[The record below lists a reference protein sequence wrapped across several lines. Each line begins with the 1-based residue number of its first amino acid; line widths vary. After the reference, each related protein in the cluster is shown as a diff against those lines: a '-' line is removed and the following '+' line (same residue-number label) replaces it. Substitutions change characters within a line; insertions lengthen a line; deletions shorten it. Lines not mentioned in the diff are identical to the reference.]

1 MISTWIEASAKGRHG
16 GPVRAGMWSTVVVGT
31 HPIQANQSVWLEFSV
46 DDREL
51 GILPG
56 FWLENRG
63 VNSLWHVAL
72 PPQAVGSRIRY
83 RAVAELGKEGR
94 VATPYQEVVV
104 RPNLPMK
111 TEQIDAYQ
119 SYPEG
124 LVGNRQM
131 TVKVDRRG
139 TTYDIFFP
147 TVGLHSDARPLEG
160 ELAQSRLH
168 FQAIEGGIAIGRR
181 LDWFDERLAWEADQS
196 YQGATNN
203 LVTDLQWRHGAFRVR
218 ATDFVAMGEHLPRTA
233 GGNIAA
239 GQYLKRFE
247 IFNNTGERKKIL
259 FGLFIHAE
267 INGGFGETG
276 LSWHDDERILVAF
289 NRGHVH
295 ANRKLCRDSTIEF
308 SIAFDDRGETYCEPA
323 GPNEAI
329 LLRTIEIDPGAPAR
343 LDVLISGAFTGWSGD
358 QGTFDHWTRP
368 ALAWFRSTDLDEVQR
383 QSAEA
388 WSDYIDPLPAL
399 LFPRPQYATCLQRSA
414 LAALLHC
421 DEEFGS
427 SASGFDRGL
436 NAYSWP
442 RDSVALAS
450 ALDRCGHP
458 QIGRQVFQWL
468 GSVRNLAIQSLHAY
482 WFQKYTIDGWAEWET
497 PSLDQTAAIP
507 WSLERHYRRTG
518 DLDFVARHWKVVEVA
533 AGVCSGRSGHP
544 AMVMQENYSLIRSAG
559 AWDNRFGSFLY
570 SNAAAVAGLR
580 AACRLATK
588 LGRTQSVPQ
597 WEALADRILNR
608 GILGKT
614 KLGGSSE
621 GLYAEDLGRFLEA
634 RGLSRMRGLWSDD
647 PELVIDH
654 APGLEIPI
662 LGLSTP
668 FGLVPASD
676 ERMRRTAE
684 AIRNQCVL
692 NGNKNA
698 MALWAADSSNPHLCI
713 SPGES
718 QQHVASSLAAL
729 WMARYLIQLGKE
741 TGEVDSW
748 TEAVAL
754 LDDVLARLGPLGLS
768 LNTSP
773 STLHGIE
780 SGRVIPRV
788 CHLHVPLIEAMLD
801 LAGLDFDASTG
812 TLILEPALPPE
823 WPEVGIEQEMPC
835 GRVSYRL
842 QAFAHRRPSHRINLT
857 ANLRYPVTLQV
868 LVASPGLTELRNW
881 HANPA
886 TGKPVLDGKRQML
899 SWTMRLHAGSNQC
912 DWSWG

>member
-31 HPIQANQSVWLEFSV
+31 HPIQPKQSVWLEFSV

-56 FWLENRG
+56 FWLENKG

-83 RAVAELGKEGR
+83 RAVAERAGDGR
-94 VATPYQEVVV
+94 STAPHQEVVV

-111 TEQIDAYQ
+111 TELVDTLPT
-119 SYPEG
+119 YPEG
-124 LVGNRQM
+124 LVGNRRM

-168 FQAIEGGIAIGRR
+168 FQAIQGGLAIGRR
-181 LDWFDERLAWEADQS
+181 LDWFDERLAWEAEQS
-196 YQGATNN
+196 YLGATNL
-203 LVTDLQWRHGAFRVR
+203 LVTDLQWRHGAIRVK
-218 ATDFVAMGEHLPRTA
+218 ATDFVAMGESLPRTA

-239 GQYLKRFE
+239 GQYLKRYE
-247 IFNNTGERKKIL
+247 IFNDTAERKRVL
-259 FGLFIHAE
+259 FGLFVHAE

-276 LSWHDDERILVAF
+276 LSWRDDERILVAF

-323 GPNEAI
+323 GANEAI
-329 LLRTIEIDPGAPAR
+329 LLRTVEIEPRSSTR

-368 ALAWFRSTDLDEVQR
+368 ALGWFKSADLDEVQR
-383 QSAEA
+383 ESAEA
-388 WSDYIDPLPAL
+388 WSNYIDPLPAL
-399 LFPRPQYATCLQRSA
+399 LFPRPQYATCLQRSS
-414 LAALLHC
+414 LASLLHC

-427 SASGFDRGL
+427 SASGYDRGL

-442 RDSVALAS
+442 RDSVALS
-450 ALDRCGHP
+450 GVLDRCGYP
-458 QIGRQVFQWL
+458 AIGRQVFGWL
-468 GSVRNLAIQSLHAY
+468 GSVRNLSLHSLHAY

-497 PSLDQTAAIP
+497 PSLDQSAAIP

-518 DLDFVARHWKVVEVA
+518 DLDFVAKNWAVVEVA

-544 AMVMQENYSLIRSAG
+544 AMQMQESCSLIRSAG

-580 AACRLATK
+580 SACRLAVK
-588 LGRTQSVPQ
+588 LGRTESVDQ
-597 WEALADRILNR
+597 WEFLADRIWNR

-614 KLGGSSE
+614 SLGNPKE

-647 PELVIDH
+647 PELSIEH
-654 APGLEIPI
+654 APGLDIPI
-662 LGLSTP
+662 LGLATP
-668 FGLVPASD
+668 FGLLPAAD
-676 ERMRRTAE
+676 ERMRQTAE
-684 AIRNQCVL
+684 AIRDHCAL
-692 NGNKNA
+692 NGNPNA
-698 MALWAADSSNPHLCI
+698 MALWAADRVHPQLCI

-718 QQHVASSLAAL
+718 HQHVASSLAAL

-741 TGEVDSW
+741 TGEVDCW

-754 LDDVLARLGPLGLS
+754 LDDVLSRLGPLGLS
-768 LNTSP
+768 LNSSP
-773 STLHGIE
+773 SATHGSEATQI
-780 SGRVIPRV
+780 IPRV
-788 CHLHVPLIEAMLD
+788 CHLHVPLVEAMLD
-801 LAGLDFDASTG
+801 LAGLDFDAAAG

-823 WPEVGIEQEMPC
+823 WPEVGIEHEMPC
-835 GRVSYRL
+835 GRVAYRL

-868 LVASPGLTELRNW
+868 MVASPGVTELRNW
-881 HANPA
+881 NSNPA
-886 TGKPVLDGKRQML
+886 MGKPTLDTKRQML
-899 SWTMRLHAGSNQC
+899 SWTIRLPAGANQC